1 MLRKPKRIKMK
12 RPARYHQWSEMERK
26 FYHQLWKKRKAV
38 KDLYLKNLLRTNI
51 ELMKNLD
58 IGSSTLF

>member
-1 MLRKPKRIKMK
+1 MK
-12 RPARYHQWSEMERK
+12 RLGRNKPLSKVERE
-26 FYHQLWKKRKAV
+26 FYHQLWKKRKML

-58 IGSSTLF
+58 TGNSTFF